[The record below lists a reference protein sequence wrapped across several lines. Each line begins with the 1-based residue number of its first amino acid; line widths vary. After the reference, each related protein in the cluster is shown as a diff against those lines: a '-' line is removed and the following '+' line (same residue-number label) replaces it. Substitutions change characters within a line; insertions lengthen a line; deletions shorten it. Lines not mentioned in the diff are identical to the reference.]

1 MNDLAIL
8 KQTAQTM
15 SSREISELTSKEHHH
30 VLRDIRAYVGAV
42 VQMERGIDVRSM
54 DWSGKEGVELFGY
67 TPIGGV
73 TMAFETNSQN
83 GQSYPIYHLDKNAT
97 LTIVSGYN
105 ILLRKRII
113 DRWQELEAQNN
124 APALPNFNDPVAAA
138 RAWADAVEK
147 QQLAIA
153 QVAELQPK
161 ADALDVIST
170 ASNSLN
176 IRETAKTLGVQE
188 KKFVAW
194 CIKHDWL
201 YRDAKSKLCPI
212 SHRIQKGFLEQRAV
226 PFTKP
231 NGETGVST
239 QAMFTAKALTHLAKI
254 FSVIHEVA

>member
-15 SSREISELTSKEHHH
+15 SSREIAQLCQKPHDN
-30 VLRDIRAYVGAV
+30 VLKLIRSLIDG
-42 VQMERGIDVRSM
+42 GIVKST
-54 DWSGKEGVELFGY
+54 
-67 TPIGGV
+67 TPHQY
-73 TMAFETNSQN
+73 MHPQN
-83 GQSYPIYHLDKNAT
+83 GQWYTEFLSDKRDSLVVVARLSPEFT
-97 LTIVSGYN
+97 AAV
-105 ILLRKRII
+105 I

-124 APALPNFNDPVAAA
+124 TPALPNFADPVQAA

-161 ADALDVIST
+161 ADALDVINT

-176 IRETAKTLGVQE
+176 LRETAKTLGVQE

-212 SHRIQKGFLEQRAV
+212 AHRIQKGFLEQRAV

>member
-15 SSREISELTSKEHHH
+15 SSREIAQLCEKQHGH
-30 VLRDIRAYVGAV
+30 VCRDIEQLNQTYEQMGLSKIGQGYYTHTSTGSQQHREFLLTKEQSIDLVTGYRAD
-42 VQMERGIDVRSM
+42 I
-54 DWSGKEGVELFGY
+54 
-67 TPIGGV
+67 
-73 TMAFETNSQN
+73 
-83 GQSYPIYHLDKNAT
+83 
-97 LTIVSGYN
+97 
-105 ILLRKRII
+105 RIRI
-113 DRWQELEAQNN
+113 NRRWAELEAQNN
-124 APALPNFNDPVAAA
+124 SPALPNFADPVQAA

-176 IRETAKTLGVQE
+176 LRETAKTLGVQE

-212 SHRIQKGFLEQRAV
+212 AHRIQKGFLEQHAV

>member
-15 SSREISELTSKEHHH
+15 SSREIAQLCQKPHDN
-30 VLRDIRAYVGAV
+30 VLKLIRSLIDG
-42 VQMERGIDVRSM
+42 GIVKST
-54 DWSGKEGVELFGY
+54 
-67 TPIGGV
+67 TPHQY
-73 TMAFETNSQN
+73 MHPQN
-83 GQSYPIYHLDKNAT
+83 GQWYTEFLSDKRDSLVVVARLSPEFT
-97 LTIVSGYN
+97 AAV
-105 ILLRKRII
+105 I
-113 DRWQELEAQNN
+113 DRWQELETQNN
-124 APALPNFNDPVAAA
+124 ALPNFADPVQAA

-176 IRETAKTLGVQE
+176 LRETAKTLGVQE

-212 SHRIQKGFLEQRAV
+212 AHRIQKGFLEQRAA

>member
-15 SSREISELTSKEHHH
+15 SSREIAQLCQKPHDN
-30 VLRDIRAYVGAV
+30 VLKLIRSLIDG
-42 VQMERGIDVRSM
+42 GIVKST
-54 DWSGKEGVELFGY
+54 
-67 TPIGGV
+67 TPHQY
-73 TMAFETNSQN
+73 MHPQN
-83 GQSYPIYHLDKNAT
+83 GQWYTEFLSDKRDSLVVVARLSPEFT
-97 LTIVSGYN
+97 AAV
-105 ILLRKRII
+105 I
-113 DRWQELEAQNN
+113 DRWQELETQL
-124 APALPNFNDPVAAA
+124 PRELSRLEILQIALQAEQ
-138 RAWADAVEK
+138 EK
-147 QQLAIA
+147 IA
-153 QVAELQPK
+153 LECKVNELQPK
-161 ADALDVIST
+161 ADALDRIST

-176 IRETAKTLGVQE
+176 LRETAKTLGVQE

-212 SHRIQKGFLEQRAV
+212 AHRIQKGFLEQRAV

>member
-1 MNDLAIL
+1 
-8 KQTAQTM
+8 M
-15 SSREISELTSKEHHH
+15 SSRELAQLCDKEHRN
-30 VLRDIRAYVGAV
+30 VLRDIDLLNETYTHMGLPKIEQGYYTHPSTGSQQHREFLLTKEQSIDLVTGYRAD
-42 VQMERGIDVRSM
+42 I
-54 DWSGKEGVELFGY
+54 
-67 TPIGGV
+67 
-73 TMAFETNSQN
+73 
-83 GQSYPIYHLDKNAT
+83 
-97 LTIVSGYN
+97 
-105 ILLRKRII
+105 RIRI
-113 DRWQELEAQNN
+113 NRRWAELEAQNS
-124 APALPNFNDPVAAA
+124 APALPNFADPVQAA

-176 IRETAKTLGVQE
+176 LRETAKTLGVQE

-194 CIKHDWL
+194 CIKYDWL

-212 SHRIQKGFLEQRAV
+212 AHRIQKGFLEQRAV

>member
-15 SSREISELTSKEHHH
+15 SSREIAQLCEKQHGH
-30 VLRDIRAYVGAV
+30 VCRDIEQLNQTYEQMGLSKIGQGYYTHPSTGSQQHREFLLTKEQSIDLVTGYRAD
-42 VQMERGIDVRSM
+42 I
-54 DWSGKEGVELFGY
+54 
-67 TPIGGV
+67 
-73 TMAFETNSQN
+73 
-83 GQSYPIYHLDKNAT
+83 
-97 LTIVSGYN
+97 
-105 ILLRKRII
+105 RIRI
-113 DRWQELEAQNN
+113 NRRWAELEAQNN
-124 APALPNFNDPVAAA
+124 SPALPNFADPVQAA

-176 IRETAKTLGVQE
+176 LRETAKTLGVQE

-212 SHRIQKGFLEQRAV
+212 AHRIQKGFLEQRAV

>member
-1 MNDLAIL
+1 MNNLAIL

-15 SSREISELTSKEHHH
+15 SSRELAQLCDKEHRN
-30 VLRDIRAYVGAV
+30 VLRDIDLLNETYTHMGLPKIEQGYYTHPSTGSQQHREFLLTKEQSIDLVTGYRAD
-42 VQMERGIDVRSM
+42 I
-54 DWSGKEGVELFGY
+54 
-67 TPIGGV
+67 
-73 TMAFETNSQN
+73 
-83 GQSYPIYHLDKNAT
+83 
-97 LTIVSGYN
+97 
-105 ILLRKRII
+105 RIRI
-113 DRWQELEAQNN
+113 NRRWAELEAQNS
-124 APALPNFNDPVAAA
+124 APALPNFADPVQAA

-176 IRETAKTLGVQE
+176 LRETAKTLGVQE

-212 SHRIQKGFLEQRAV
+212 AHRIQKGFLEQRAV

-254 FSVIHEVA
+254 YTREVA

>member
-1 MNDLAIL
+1 MNNLAIL

-15 SSREISELTSKEHHH
+15 SSREIAQLCQKPHDN
-30 VLRDIRAYVGAV
+30 VLKLIRSLIDG
-42 VQMERGIDVRSM
+42 GIVKST
-54 DWSGKEGVELFGY
+54 
-67 TPIGGV
+67 TPHQY
-73 TMAFETNSQN
+73 MHPQN
-83 GQSYPIYHLDKNAT
+83 GQWYTEFLSDKRDSLVVVARLSPEFT
-97 LTIVSGYN
+97 AAV
-105 ILLRKRII
+105 I

-124 APALPNFNDPVAAA
+124 TPALPNFADPVQAA

-176 IRETAKTLGVQE
+176 LRETAKTLGVQE

-212 SHRIQKGFLEQRAV
+212 AHRIQKGFLEQRAV